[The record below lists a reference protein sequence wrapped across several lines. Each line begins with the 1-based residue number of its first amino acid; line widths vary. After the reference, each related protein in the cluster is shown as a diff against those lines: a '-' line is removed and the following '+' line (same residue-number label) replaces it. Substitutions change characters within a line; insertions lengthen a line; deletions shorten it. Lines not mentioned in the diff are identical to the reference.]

1 MSRFIFIFLTFEN
14 FELMDKKPGFI
25 IIFFLFI
32 GATIGFYIF
41 LKNKQTPS
49 VEIFAAIPVNAAL
62 VAEINQPIGLI
73 YSVKQKNQF
82 IRELAGLH
90 GIKDII
96 SSIYF
101 FDSIGSNSNL
111 IREHY
116 TFKKLVFSFH
126 EVGNKKYEVLFL
138 IAVEGYFESNSS
150 LKAIQKEL
158 EKGGTINTYRYD
170 QVKIHH
176 FQSAESNFYFSYH
189 RGVLMGSVSELL
201 LQDAIRQVA
210 SDVGIYSDPGFQK
223 VRKTAGNHVDAN
235 IYINLKTSAT
245 IISKLFNS
253 DVITK
258 KGMNQIGEWV
268 ELDLNLKSQSMVF
281 NGFANNSGNSAHF
294 YSLFR
299 DQAPQNLDFIKFLPS
314 NIESFCGFGLSN
326 YKLYLQNFQNYMER
340 TNQSERYLIN
350 RQLLTATFGEGFDQ
364 QLGDIFKGELAQVSL
379 SGGETLFFIRT
390 KGYRSAHEY
399 ILKLL
404 NDYCQKNKTTINE
417 FKTEFKIDND
427 TKFPIYKMPIDFFP
441 TRLLGPWF
449 KDCQANYVTIFDE
462 YIIFGESY
470 QSLSKTVY
478 NNVLQKT
485 LIYDATFNQFSD
497 FLSNKVNY
505 YSYLSFVG
513 TGDILLD
520 LLDKKAFEYYELNQ
534 VKFRDFYGLAW
545 QFSNENQMIYN
556 SLLFKY
562 QPAGNSKSKAEWET
576 RLDTTIAAKPEL
588 VINHTTKEKEIFV
601 QDAKS
606 NIYLINKSGRILWKK
621 NLKEPIMGEVL
632 QVDYYKNG
640 KLQFLFNTRTQ
651 IHLIDRNGN
660 FVEHYPI
667 TLPAAAAQSMT
678 LVDYDKQRN
687 YRFFVPGE
695 DKKVY
700 SFDIKGKLISGFK
713 FDGADQP
720 IIAPVQ
726 HVKDNNN
733 DYLIVTDSSRI
744 YFLDRKGNS
753 RLNLEK
759 QFRASPNNL
768 FEYQSGNTSRM
779 SKLIRTSSDG
789 TIHHVYFNGKEE
801 QIHIADLSK
810 NHYFNMEDVT
820 GDKVPDFVF
829 VDGNKLTVF
838 SLKGDKEFE
847 VTFSTPIKHKPAFY
861 RFSTNQTAI
870 GITEAE
876 AHNIY
881 LFGTKGEILKGFPL
895 PGITRFSIG
904 FLESGKGYNL
914 IVGGDEQYL
923 YNYKLN

>member
-1 MSRFIFIFLTFEN
+1 
-14 FELMDKKPGFI
+14 MDKKPGFI

-49 VEIFAAIPVNAAL
+49 IEIFAAIPVNAAL
-62 VAEINQPIGLI
+62 VAEIRQPIDLI
-73 YSVKQKNQF
+73 QTVKQKNQF
-82 IRELAGLH
+82 IQELANLH
-90 GIKDII
+90 GIDNVI
-96 SSIYF
+96 SNLYSL
-101 FDSIGSNSNL
+101 DSIASNSSL

-116 TFKKLVFSFH
+116 NFKNLVFSVH

-158 EKGGTINTYRYD
+158 EKRGTINSYRYD
-170 QVKIHH
+170 QVKINH
-176 FQSAESNFYFSYH
+176 FQSTESNFYYSYN
-189 RGVLMGSVSELL
+189 RGVLMGSASELL

-235 IYINLKTSAT
+235 IYLNHKTSAT
-245 IISKLFNS
+245 IISKLFNA
-253 DVITK
+253 DAIAN
-258 KGMNQIGEWV
+258 KGMNQVGEWV
-268 ELDLNLKSQSMVF
+268 ELDLNLKNQSMVF
-281 NGFANNSGNSAHF
+281 NGFANNSGNSSHF

-299 DQAPQNLDFIKFLPS
+299 DQAPQNLDFIKFLPP

-326 YKLYLQNFQNYMER
+326 YRLYLQSFQNYMER

-350 RQLLTATFGEGFDQ
+350 RQLLTASFGEGFDQ
-364 QLGDIFKGELAQVSL
+364 QLSDVFKGELAQVSL
-379 SGGETLFFIRT
+379 SGGETLFLIRT
-390 KGYRSAHEY
+390 KGYRSGHEF
-399 ILKLL
+399 ILHLL
-404 NDYCQKNKTTINE
+404 NNYCQKNKTTLNE
-417 FKTEFKIDND
+417 FKTEYKIDND

-449 KDCQANYVTIFDE
+449 KDCQANYVTIFDD
-462 YIIFGESY
+462 YIIFGESF
-470 QSLSKTVY
+470 QSLSKTIH

-485 LIYDATFNQFSD
+485 LIYDAPFNQFSD
-497 FLSNKVNY
+497 FLSNKVNF

-513 TGDILLD
+513 TGDVLLN
-520 LLDKKAFEYYELNQ
+520 LLDKKAFDYYEKNQ
-534 VKFRDFYGLAW
+534 KKIRDFYGVAW

-562 QPAGNSKSKAEWET
+562 QPAGNSKAKAEWET
-576 RLDTTIAAKPEL
+576 RLDTSIAAKPEL
-588 VINHTTKEKEIFV
+588 VINHITKEKEIFV
-601 QDAKS
+601 LDAKN

-632 QVDYYKNG
+632 QVDYFKNG
-640 KLQFLFNTRTQ
+640 KLQFLFNTPTQ

-667 TLPAAAAQSMT
+667 TLPFAAVNSLT
-678 LVDYDKQRN
+678 LVDYDKQKN
-687 YRFFVPGE
+687 YRIFVPGE

-700 SFDIKGKLISGFK
+700 SFDIKGKLITGFK
-713 FDGADQP
+713 FDGTDQP
-720 IIAPVQ
+720 IIAPIQ
-726 HVKDNNN
+726 HIKDNNN
-733 DYLIVTDSSRI
+733 DYIIVTDSSRI

-753 RLNLEK
+753 RLTLEK

-768 FEYQSGNTSRM
+768 FEYQGGNTALKSR
-779 SKLIRTSSDG
+779 LIRTGSDG
-789 TIHHVYFNGKEE
+789 TIHIVFFDGKEE
-801 QIHIADLSK
+801 QMHITEFSK
-810 NHYFNMEDVT
+810 DHYFSFEDVT
-820 GDKVPDFVF
+820 GDKASDFVF
-829 VDGNKLTVF
+829 VDGKKMNVF
-838 SLKGDKEFE
+838 SLKGNKEFE
-847 VTFSTPIKHKPAFY
+847 VTFSTPIRHKPAFY
-861 RFSTNQTAI
+861 RFSTNKTAI

-876 AHNIY
+876 AHKIY
-881 LFGTKGEILKGFPL
+881 LFDNKGEILKGFPL

-904 FLESGKGYNL
+904 FLESGQGYNL